1 MKLGPIQ
8 KKWVKSLKEN
18 GHRQMR
24 SRLGEKTKNDY
35 TACCLG
41 ELGLIAGVCRF
52 DNHGALREKESDNY
66 GTLYNSYESL
76 GLNCP
81 SGGFAITD
89 TEFSNLAN
97 LNDNGH
103 TWYDIACYIEAYPE
117 LFFNK
122 SV

>member
-18 GHRQMR
+18 GHRQTTR
-24 SRLGEKTKNDY
+24 RLGEKTKNDY

-52 DNHGALREKESDNY
+52 DNHGILREKGSDNSE
-66 GTLYNSYESL
+66 TLYDSYESL
-76 GLNCP
+76 GLNSP
-81 SGGFAITD
+81 TGEFDITD
-89 TEFSNLAN
+89 TEFSSFAL
-97 LNDNGH
+97 LNDNEH
-103 TWYDIACYIEAYPE
+103 TWYEIACYVEAYPE